1 MYRRRCPCC
10 ISRLIS
16 RRWKL
21 NASLLMMF
29 ECHWQCIVLYTV
41 CMVKPHCPACH
52 QNLAP
57 SDINMREGVAL
68 CSSCGALTRVGDLG
82 GLDDASE
89 QLGDLPE
96 KFKEWFGLST
106 DTGDWTNTV
115 NDLWRAVPSGCSVKG
130 SRDDIR
136 IAATTRAYGSAAAM
150 LFFAVFWNSIV
161 SIFLAAALSGV
172 WSYFFGKLPAWF
184 PSQGSNQKSMMPIGM
199 ALFVLVFMIPFVSIG
214 VMLIVGIL
222 MSLFGSVKM
231 RIRHE
236 QASVS
241 SGIGPICWSRRFEVN
256 NVTNVCLGE
265 KPVKTKNNSSKN
277 SSRSV
282 HIQAH
287 KLIRVGSSL
296 SENRMK
302 WFGSVATLLLMEP
315 RQQDVDDLLR
325 AGRQS
330 SR

>member
-1 MYRRRCPCC
+1 M
-10 ISRLIS
+10 
-16 RRWKL
+16 
-21 NASLLMMF
+21 N
-29 ECHWQCIVLYTV
+29 
-41 CMVKPHCPACH
+41 
-52 QNLAP
+52 
-57 SDINMREGVAL
+57 EGVAL

-82 GLDDASE
+82 GLNDASE

-115 NDLWRAVPSGCSVKG
+115 NELWRVVPRGCSVKG

-136 IAATTRAYGSAAAM
+136 IAATTRAYGSALAM

-161 SIFLAAALSGV
+161 SIFVAASLSGL

-184 PSQGSNQKSMMPIGM
+184 PAMGSNQKSVMPIGM
-199 ALFVLVFMIPFVSIG
+199 AVFVLVFMIPFVSIG
-214 VMLIVGIL
+214 VMLICGIL

-231 RIRHE
+231 RVRHE
-236 QASVS
+236 QVSVS
-241 SGIGPICWSRRFEVN
+241 SGIGPLRWTRRFEVN
-256 NVTNVCLGE
+256 NVTNVCLGQ
-265 KPVKTKNNSSKN
+265 KPMKSNNNNSKN
-277 SSRSV
+277 PSRSV

-296 SENRMK
+296 SETRMK
-302 WFGSVATLLLMEP
+302 WLGSVATLLLMEP

-325 AGRQS
+325 AGRHDS
-330 SR
+330 VRS